1 MEGYGRA
8 GEGCLVR
15 TGGLVAGGGQG
26 FQAGGVR
33 GKPWP
38 LRLCG
43 VAFHPMGYVP

>member
-1 MEGYGRA
+1 LLAVGRDF
-8 GEGCLVR
+8 R
-15 TGGLVAGGGQG
+15 R
-26 FQAGGVR
+26 AGGVR